1 MVKIYYID
9 CLLVIGFVVICFS
22 GFMRLWYF
30 VFFFIYVFKDGFDY
44 IVFILVEREVEIEYV
59 GGKNGGLFY
68 G

>member
-9 CLLVIGFVVICFS
+9 CLLVIGFVVICFL